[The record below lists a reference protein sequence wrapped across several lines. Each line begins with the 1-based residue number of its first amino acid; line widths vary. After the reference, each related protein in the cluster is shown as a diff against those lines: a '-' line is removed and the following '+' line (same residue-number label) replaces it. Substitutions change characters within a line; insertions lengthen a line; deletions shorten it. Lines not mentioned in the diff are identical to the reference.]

1 MCAYWDRAN
10 DSVNPAA
17 TLGRDKR
24 ACAAASSSP
33 PSGDKKK
40 PGGAGYLSLST
51 LTAMIIRP
59 DGERG
64 VLTAELGIDTP
75 DPALLP
81 RVMEVV
87 PRLRDAYNATMRAFG
102 ASLRPGAAPD
112 LDALE
117 ARLQADTDR
126 IVGRP
131 GARIL
136 LGTTLVT

>member
-1 MCAYWDRAN
+1 MRRRVFLSALVVLPFAG
-10 DSVNPAA
+10 AA
-17 TLGRDKR
+17 Q
-24 ACAAASSSP
+24 A
-33 PSGDKKK
+33 GDKKK